1 MRLWFSAAGCKTCPL
16 IGRMFLQ
23 TECEEGQLSTAMSH
37 TTAQRTEDV
46 TERIL
51 TAPNVIS
58 FARLCLVPVY
68 LWLLFQGQNVAAVI
82 VFAVAALTDFVDGQV
97 ARRTHSVSKLGKL
110 LDPAVDTVLMVTG
123 VVGACAIGECPV
135 WVAVIV
141 FVREVFLVAG
151 GAVLLKRFNIH
162 VPVIYP
168 GKVAT
173 TLLFIGFAALL
184 LGIPLMPGLAWTDVP
199 WLPGFN
205 GQPACWGIWL
215 VYAGLVLQ
223 IGVTVFYCVRAWG
236 MLQAE
241 RASCGL

>member
-1 MRLWFSAAGCKTCPL
+1 MRPL
-16 IGRMFLQ
+16 IGRMSLQ
-23 TECEEGQLSTAMSH
+23 TECKEGQQITAMSH
-37 TTAQRTEDV
+37 TAAQRTEEV

-68 LWLLFQGQNVAAVI
+68 LWLLAAGQNVAAVI

-110 LDPAVDTVLMVTG
+110 LDPAVDTVLMVCG
-123 VVGACAIGECPV
+123 VLGACAIGQCPV
-135 WVAVIV
+135 WVAVII
-141 FVREVFLVAG
+141 FAREAFLVTG
-151 GAVLLKRFNIH
+151 GAVLLKRFGIS
-162 VPVIYP
+162 VPVVYP

-184 LGIPLMPGLAWTDVP
+184 LGQPLIPGLSWTDVP
-199 WLPGFN
+199 WLPGFS
-205 GQPACWGIWL
+205 GQSVCWGIWL
-215 VYAGLVLQ
+215 VYAGLALQ

-236 MLQAE
+236 LFQAE
-241 RASCGL
+241 RASHGL